1 MHMQERQTRASDFAA
16 FLKEQG
22 FLPKDFDSRLV
33 EQIIITDLTHID
45 ALAEV
50 SPEGRPVYLSG
61 VLDGFD
67 LLLLNTVDLTGSVE
81 QFEKVL
87 KHSRL
92 PALETAAIR
101 KTMGAVL
108 REWLD
113 EYKQIHGEELVLQI
127 DARDGCC
134 YIAIPSELREGI
146 LACFS
151 K

>member
-1 MHMQERQTRASDFAA
+1 MYMQERQTRARDFAA
-16 FLKEQG
+16 FLKEEG
-22 FLPKDFDSRLV
+22 FLPKNFDSRLV

-61 VLDGFD
+61 VLEGFD
-67 LLLLNTVDLTGSVE
+67 LLLLKAADLTGSVE
-81 QFEKVL
+81 QFEEVL
-87 KHSRL
+87 KHSLL
-92 PALETAAIR
+92 PAPETAAIR

-134 YIAIPSELREGI
+134 YIAIPSELRVDI
-146 LACFS
+146 LESFL